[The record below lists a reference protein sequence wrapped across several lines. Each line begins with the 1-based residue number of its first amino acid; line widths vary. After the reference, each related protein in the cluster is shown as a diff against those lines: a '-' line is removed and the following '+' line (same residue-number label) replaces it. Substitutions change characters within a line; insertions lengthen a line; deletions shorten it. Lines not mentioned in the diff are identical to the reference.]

1 MKHNT
6 RPTSSA
12 GFSLLELSIAM
23 AVLAILAGG
32 ILKGRELIASAKV
45 QSVITDLASLETA
58 MVGFQ
63 SRYGALPGDFPAAD
77 AAGLGTTGGDG
88 NGRIEG
94 TEEEG
99 HVFTQLQK
107 AGFIQGDYSPP
118 ATADASCG
126 PSSCMASRLGGVMVI
141 SSTLEGPSTPEG
153 AAVVLFA
160 DQGPVRQLAE
170 IDRKLDD
177 GNPLKGSVQV
187 LNADV
192 AACTSNGFWNEKAD
206 VQCGAL
212 YVLR

>member
-1 MKHNT
+1 MKHT
-6 RPTSSA
+6 SRPTLSA
-12 GFSLLELSIAM
+12 GFSLLELSIAL

-32 ILKGRELIASAKV
+32 IVKGRELIGSAKV
-45 QSVITDLASLETA
+45 QSAINDLASLETA

-63 SRYGALPGDFPAAD
+63 SRYGALPGDFTAAD

-94 TEEEG
+94 SEEEG

-107 AGFIQGDYSPP
+107 AGFIQGDFSPP
-118 ATADASCG
+118 AAADAACG
-126 PSSCMASRLGGVMVI
+126 PTSCMASRFGGVMVI

-153 AAVVLFA
+153 ATAVLFA
-160 DQGPVRQLAE
+160 DQAPVRQLAE

-177 GNPLKGSVQV
+177 GNPLKGTIQV

-192 AACTSNGFWNEKAD
+192 AACTTGGFWNEKTD

-212 YVLR
+212 YLLR

>member
-1 MKHNT
+1 
-6 RPTSSA
+6 
-12 GFSLLELSIAM
+12 
-23 AVLAILAGG
+23 
-32 ILKGRELIASAKV
+32 
-45 QSVITDLASLETA
+45 
-58 MVGFQ
+58 
-63 SRYGALPGDFPAAD
+63 
-77 AAGLGTTGGDG
+77 
-88 NGRIEG
+88 
-94 TEEEG
+94 
-99 HVFTQLQK
+99 
-107 AGFIQGDYSPP
+107 
-118 ATADASCG
+118 
-126 PSSCMASRLGGVMVI
+126 MASRLGGVMVI

-192 AACTSNGFWNEKAD
+192 ADCTSNGFWNEKAD